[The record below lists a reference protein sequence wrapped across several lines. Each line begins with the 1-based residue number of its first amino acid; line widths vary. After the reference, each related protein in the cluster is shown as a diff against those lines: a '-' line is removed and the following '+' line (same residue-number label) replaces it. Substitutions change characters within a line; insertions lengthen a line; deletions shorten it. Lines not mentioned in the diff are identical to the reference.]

1 MTHQPETPLMTA
13 QELAAELRL
22 TPKKIRKLAQAGKI
36 PAERYGKSWRFDLAR
51 VRAASAYVDPITA
64 SVKRALSK
72 VGRGGGR
79 RGIGLRILD
88 GVEKGGRP

>member
-1 MTHQPETPLMTA
+1 MALLTSVEM
-13 QELAAELRL
+13 AAELKL
-22 TPKKIRKLAQAGKI
+22 TPKKIRKLAQTGKI
-36 PAERYGKSWRFDLAR
+36 PAERYGKAWRFDLAQ
-51 VRAASAYVDPITA
+51 VRAASAYIDPITA

-88 GVEKGGRP
+88 GFEKGGRR